1 MDSWGGRFLLF
12 LNKTLS
18 DMVYIYFNDSGDD
31 GEVIE
36 LLDLVLVDALLEFFG
51 DAGHFLE
58 VV

>member
-1 MDSWGGRFLLF
+1 
-12 LNKTLS
+12 
-18 DMVYIYFNDSGDD
+18 MVYIYFNDSGDD